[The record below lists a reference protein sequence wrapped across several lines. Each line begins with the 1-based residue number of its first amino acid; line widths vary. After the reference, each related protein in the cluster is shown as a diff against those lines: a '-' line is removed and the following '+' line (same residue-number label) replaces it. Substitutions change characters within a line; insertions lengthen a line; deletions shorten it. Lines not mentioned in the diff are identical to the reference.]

1 MWKWSKATHDGPRR
15 FKDYLCFAKAIS
27 EHNIEEAKKILSS
40 LNSNQYENVDKL
52 DIADSDSLEK
62 SVSTELQKLGYKV
75 DLHIGHSNYKIN
87 LAVVHPDLPSRY
99 ILAIEFDG
107 KSFLNAPS
115 AKERDVSRQLFLE
128 STMGSWMDVEQKL
141 VDEPRQRDC

>member
-1 MWKWSKATHDGPRR
+1 M
-15 FKDYLCFAKAIS
+15 
-27 EHNIEEAKKILSS
+27 
-40 LNSNQYENVDKL
+40 NSNQYENVDKL

-128 STMGSWMDVEQKL
+128 SKRWAVEWVWSKNWWMNRDKEIARI
-141 VDEPRQRDC
+141 RQRIENLRSIQMSQ

>member
-1 MWKWSKATHDGPRR
+1 
-15 FKDYLCFAKAIS
+15 
-27 EHNIEEAKKILSS
+27 

-128 STMGSWMDVEQKL
+128 SKRWAVEWAWSKNWWMNRDKEIARI
-141 VDEPRQRDC
+141 RQRIENQRSIQMSQ

>member
-1 MWKWSKATHDGPRR
+1 
-15 FKDYLCFAKAIS
+15 
-27 EHNIEEAKKILSS
+27 

-128 STMGSWMDVEQKL
+128 SKRWAVEWAWSKNWWMNRDKEIARI
-141 VDEPRQRDC
+141 RQRIENLRSIQMSQ

>member
-1 MWKWSKATHDGPRR
+1 M
-15 FKDYLCFAKAIS
+15 
-27 EHNIEEAKKILSS
+27 
-40 LNSNQYENVDKL
+40 NSNQYENVDKL

-128 STMGSWMDVEQKL
+128 SKRWAVEWAWSKNWWMNRDKEIARI
-141 VDEPRQRDC
+141 RQRIENLRSIQMSQ

>member
-1 MWKWSKATHDGPRR
+1 M
-15 FKDYLCFAKAIS
+15 
-27 EHNIEEAKKILSS
+27 
-40 LNSNQYENVDKL
+40 NSNQYENVDKL

-128 STMGSWMDVEQKL
+128 SKRWAVEWAWSKNWWMNRDKEIARI
-141 VDEPRQRDC
+141 RQRIENQRSIQMSQ

>member
-1 MWKWSKATHDGPRR
+1 M
-15 FKDYLCFAKAIS
+15 
-27 EHNIEEAKKILSS
+27 
-40 LNSNQYENVDKL
+40 NSNQYENVDKL

-128 STMGSWMDVEQKL
+128 SKRWAVEWVWSKNWWMNRDKEIARI
-141 VDEPRQRDC
+141 RQRIENQRSIQMSQ